1 MRTIAALYV
10 DNAEATPATSTRS
23 GAVFNPATGEQ
34 AASVGF
40 ASADDTAAA
49 VASAAKAFPAWRDTS
64 LAKRPSLATAWDVPL
79 FLTLN
84 RVRGAEEGRER
95 EDR

>member
-23 GAVFNPATGEQ
+23 GAVFNPATGE
-34 AASVGF
+34 AATVGF
-40 ASADDTAAA
+40 ASADDTSAA

-84 RVRGAEEGRER
+84 RVRGAEERARER